1 MNCETLCDH
10 LLELTDGSLEPVLAQ
25 ECRAHLAA
33 CPSCAREAARQ
44 RATWRLLGELP
55 AEKTSPARLKQMAAR
70 ALAAARATPEV
81 QETDFEPDRGEAPD
95 LPGGLE
101 RPGGPGRPAGM
112 VPLRRRWVQ
121 VAAAAALVVVTA
133 LGAEWVFH
141 ARPPAGGPGGGEASD
156 CPADPEFVGDFEVL
170 RDLADVDD
178 SADGELLDLDHDEV
192 VMLQLCDG

>member
-1 MNCETLCDH
+1 MECETLCDH
-10 LLELTDGSLEPVLAQ
+10 LLELTDDSLEPVLAQ

-33 CPSCAREAARQ
+33 CPSCTREAARQ

-81 QETDFEPDRGEAPD
+81 QETDLEPDRGGAPD
-95 LPGGLE
+95 LPGG
-101 RPGGPGRPAGM
+101 PGRI

>member
-10 LLELTDGSLEPVLAQ
+10 LLELTDGSLETVLAQ

-55 AEKTSPARLKQMAAR
+55 AEKTSPARLKQMAAT

-81 QETDFEPDRGEAPD
+81 QETDFEPDRGGAPD
-95 LPGGLE
+95 LPG
-101 RPGGPGRPAGM
+101 RTGGTL
-112 VPLRRRWVQ
+112 PLRRRWVQ

-141 ARPPAGGPGGGEASD
+141 ARPPAGPGGGEGSD

>member
-1 MNCETLCDH
+1 MDCENLCDH
-10 LLELTDGSLEPVLAQ
+10 LLELTDGSLEPALAQ

-55 AEKTSPARLKQMAAR
+55 AEKTSPARLKQMAAT

-81 QETDFEPDRGEAPD
+81 QETDLEPDRGGAAV
-95 LPGGLE
+95 LPG
-101 RPGGPGRPAGM
+101 RPGGPERM
-112 VPLRRRWVQ
+112 VPLRRRLVQ

-133 LGAEWVFH
+133 FGAEWVFH
-141 ARPPAGGPGGGEASD
+141 SRPPVGGEAPD
-156 CPADPEFVGDFEVL
+156 CPSDPEFVGDFEVL

-178 SADGELLDLDHDEV
+178 AADGELLDLDHDEV
-192 VMLQLCDG
+192 VMLQLCDDV

>member
-1 MNCETLCDH
+1 MDCESLCDH

-25 ECRAHLAA
+25 ECRAHLTT
-33 CPSCAREAARQ
+33 CPSCTREVARH

-55 AEKTSPARLKQMAAR
+55 AEKTSPARLKQMAAT

-81 QETDFEPDRGEAPD
+81 QETDLEPDRGGAPD
-95 LPGGLE
+95 LPG
-101 RPGGPGRPAGM
+101 RPGGR
-112 VPLRRRWVQ
+112 VPLRRRLVQ

-141 ARPPAGGPGGGEASD
+141 SRPPAGGPGGGEVPD
-156 CPADPEFVGDFEVL
+156 CVGDPEFVGDFEVL

-178 SADGELLDLDHDEV
+178 TADGELLDLDHDEV
-192 VMLQLCDG
+192 VMLQLCDDV